1 MIRAHLSQS
10 RPDRREQDTLRLRE
24 TAHKLRVMMAAF
36 STVAGGVAAE
46 LEENAAR
53 DWLEESRPLVEQLG
67 TMGKE
72 LMRLA
77 GELSIETLRQ
87 AGEFADGANPTAGP

>member
-1 MIRAHLSQS
+1 
-10 RPDRREQDTLRLRE
+10 
-24 TAHKLRVMMAAF
+24 
-36 STVAGGVAAE
+36 
-46 LEENAAR
+46 
-53 DWLEESRPLVEQLG
+53 VEQLE

-77 GELSIETLRQ
+77 GALSIETLRQ